1 VAKGGNGFAYSKPS
15 IAWTG
20 HAVAIAAL
28 DASGDLVYF
37 SLNSGA
43 TKWSYT
49 LLATSSS
56 GKFQAP
62 AVTAAADGTVL
73 ISAGNT
79 AGQLDSFTLAP
90 GATSWTGKTVA
101 AGLFGPS
108 SVTTVPVN
116 TATPALGLVTASSGG
131 TLYFWWEFLSS
142 PGWNQE
148 TLASPGAGGSYTG
161 GSVAVS
167 ASNVLVTAATTT
179 GAVDFFTQ
187 PIGGTGWTQQTVAT
201 TGGPYTSPQVAWTG
215 FVNGTSDSY
224 DVITAASH
232 AGALDYWWVA
242 DGSGLGWTPETIAA
256 HGTSAVYANP
266 GIAITASSVAITAIN
281 TKPGNVMSWY
291 QPFGTNP
298 WHQELVAAG

>member
-187 PIGGTGWTQQTVAT
+187 PIGGTGWTQQTVTT
-201 TGGPYTSPQVAWTG
+201 TGGPYTSPQITWAG
-215 FVNGTSDSY
+215 PVNGTTNTY
-224 DVITAASH
+224 VITAANA
-232 AGALDYWWVA
+232 AGALDYWYSPA
-242 DGSGLGWTPETIAA
+242 PSGLGWTPETVAA
-256 HGTSAVYANP
+256 NGTQAVYANP
-266 GIAITASSVAITAIN
+266 SIATTSTSVVITAIN
-281 TKPGNVMSWY
+281 TKPGNVMAWY
-291 QPFGTNP
+291 QPFSTNP
-298 WHQELVAAG
+298 WNQQVVAKG